1 MNKLSQELS
10 DLFLAGDEKQAL
22 KLVQT
27 YLENHSKNELYQ
39 LILTPA
45 MYRIG
50 ELWEKNMI
58 TVADEHLA
66 TAICDFV
73 VSVTDV
79 RRPVQNSSKKKVM
92 VLGPEG
98 EDHYIGLKMVAS
110 LFKENGWEVQ
120 YLGPNLPLDAAIDS
134 ANRWKPDVIALS
146 AALAYR
152 LPVLKKYAQSF
163 IDLDFK
169 PAVILGGRAVAMA
182 NWPASES
189 EGIMIVKE
197 LDQLKEWIHSGKEPD
212 NDFSISFG

>member
-163 IDLDFK
+163 NDLDFK
-169 PAVILGGRAVAMA
+169 PSVILGGRAVAMA

-197 LDQLKEWIHSGKEPD
+197 LDQLKEWIHTGKEPD

>member
-1 MNKLSQELS
+1 MNSKSQELA
-10 DLFLAGDEKQAL
+10 DLFLAGNEDQAL
-22 KLVQT
+22 HLVQT
-27 YLENHSKNELYQ
+27 YLEKHTKDELYQ
-39 LILTPA
+39 LVLTPA
-45 MYRIG
+45 MYWIG
-50 ELWEKNMI
+50 ELWEKNII

-73 VSVTDV
+73 VSVTEV
-79 RRPVQNSSKKKVM
+79 RRPVQSLKKKKAM

-110 LFKENGWEVQ
+110 LLKENGWEVQ

-152 LPVLKKYAQSF
+152 LPILKKYAEAF
-163 IDLDFK
+163 IALDFK
-169 PAVILGGRAVAMA
+169 PTVVLGGRAVSVA
-182 NWPASES
+182 NLPVSDT
-189 EGIMIVKE
+189 EGIIIVKD
-197 LDQLKEWIHSGKEPD
+197 LDQLKNWIQNGKEPD

>member
-1 MNKLSQELS
+1 MNNISQELS

-27 YLENHSKNELYQ
+27 YLENHTKNELYQ
-39 LILTPA
+39 LVLTPA

-50 ELWEKNMI
+50 ELWEKNII

-79 RRPVQNSSKKKVM
+79 RRPVQNSSRKKVM

-134 ANRWKPDVIALS
+134 ANRWKPDAIALS

-152 LPVLKKYAQSF
+152 LPVLKKYAHSF

-169 PAVILGGRAVAMA
+169 PTVILGGRAVSMA

-189 EGIMIVKE
+189 EGIIIVKE
-197 LDQLKEWIHSGKEPD
+197 LDQLKEWIHTRKEPD

>member
-1 MNKLSQELS
+1 MNKKSQELS

-22 KLVQT
+22 DLVQT
-27 YLENHSKNELYQ
+27 YLENHTKNELYQ
-39 LILTPA
+39 LVLTPA

-50 ELWEKNMI
+50 ELWEKNII

-79 RRPVQNSSKKKVM
+79 RRPVKNISEKKVM

-163 IDLDFK
+163 IELDFK
-169 PAVILGGRAVAMA
+169 PSVILGGRAVAMA
-182 NWPASES
+182 NWSASES
-189 EGIMIVKE
+189 EGMIIVKE
-197 LDQLKEWIHSGKEPD
+197 LDQLKEWIHTGKEPD

>member
-1 MNKLSQELS
+1 MNKKSQELS

-22 KLVQT
+22 KLVQA
-27 YLENHSKNELYQ
+27 YLENHTKNELYQ
-39 LILTPA
+39 LVLTPA

-50 ELWEKNMI
+50 ELWEKNII

-79 RRPVQNSSKKKVM
+79 RRPVQNTPEKKVM

-120 YLGPNLPLDAAIDS
+120 YLGPNLPLDAAVDS

-152 LPVLKKYAQSF
+152 LPILKKYARTF
-163 IDLDFK
+163 ADLDFK
-169 PAVILGGRAVAMA
+169 PSVILGGRAVSMA

-189 EGIMIVKE
+189 EGIIIVKE
-197 LDQLKEWIHSGKEPD
+197 LGQLKEWIHTGKEPD
-212 NDFSISFG
+212 NDFSISIG